1 MEGEV
6 EEAIKGSRLKRKL
19 NLLRKLQNWTREKAE
34 KQTLLRQLQ
43 QLKLNLKTLLKSVES
58 ERYQIKVFSFTCLRN
73 GRLNFTCVSYIIL

>member
-6 EEAIKGSRLKRKL
+6 KEAIKGSQLKRKL

-34 KQTLLRQLQ
+34 KQTLLRQPQ

-58 ERYQIKVFSFTCLRN
+58 ECFQIKVFPSLA
-73 GRLNFTCVSYIIL
+73 

>member
-1 MEGEV
+1 M

-34 KQTLLRQLQ
+34 KQTLLRQQ

-58 ERYQIKVFSFTCLRN
+58 ERSQFKVFPSLA
-73 GRLNFTCVSYIIL
+73 